1 MNKEMIILELKK
13 RGYEVEEH
21 DVVKN
26 GVTLEAIVIKNEYN
40 IAPTFYTEK
49 IIEEAKESDKSVSEV
64 VDDILRVYEEV
75 KVEHDLDVKEIL
87 TKDFVLSHVKI
98 GVQRTSDED
107 LIKSATEFD
116 GVESYLYVS
125 DKLNDNEEEY
135 SIRLTTNLLSYL
147 SLDEEELWENAK
159 TNTFKETCVNL
170 LSDIVGM
177 PSLFPDMYII
187 TNSRKIKG
195 ASAILDREFLHN
207 FGEQMNIS
215 KFVILPSSIHECI
228 LVPCEDDE
236 DLEHFSAMVRDVNEL
251 SVEPTEQLSDRAY
264 IYNLKALKPILK

>member
-159 TNTFKETCVNL
+159 TNTFKETCVNS

-177 PSLFPDMYII
+177 PALFPDMYII